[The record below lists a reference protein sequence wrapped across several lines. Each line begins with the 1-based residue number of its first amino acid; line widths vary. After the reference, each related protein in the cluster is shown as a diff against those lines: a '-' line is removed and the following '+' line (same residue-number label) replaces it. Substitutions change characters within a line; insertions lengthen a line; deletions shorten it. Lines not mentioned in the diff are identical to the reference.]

1 MTSLML
7 TEARSTPAVAA
18 TALAADVA
26 LFKQAAARIRAF
38 DPVFLVTVARG
49 SSDNAAEYIGRLA
62 GEALGLVTASL
73 PPSLVTVEGAPLRLD
88 RALTLAVSQS
98 GRSPD
103 VVEPVRLAR
112 ARGGLT
118 VALVNDTTSPLAEA
132 AEIVLPIAA
141 GEEKAVAATKS
152 YILAMIQ
159 GARLVAEVADDAALL
174 ASFAALPAALQG
186 AIAADWRA
194 AVPML
199 DDVTALM
206 SVGRGLGFAVARE
219 VALKLKET
227 CAIQAEAV
235 SGAEI
240 MHGPKALLGP
250 LTTVLALRPDDRA
263 AQAMDEAMRHLTGL
277 TGKLI
282 AVSRSPVPGAALTLP
297 LPASPRPEFSA
308 IIAATAAYPLIEALS
323 IRRGLSPDAPPNL
336 KKVTETL

>member
-7 TEARSTPAVAA
+7 AEARSTPQVAA
-18 TALAADVA
+18 AALTTDNA
-26 LFKQAAARIRAF
+26 LFQAAAARIRAF

-73 PPSLVTVEGAPLRLD
+73 PPSLVTVEGAPLRLN

-103 VVEPVRLAR
+103 VVEPVKLAR

-118 VALVNDTTSPLAEA
+118 VALVNDTASPLAEA

-141 GEEKAVAATKS
+141 GPEKAVAATKS
-152 YILAMIQ
+152 YIMAMIQ
-159 GARLVAEVADDAALL
+159 GARLVAHVAQDAAWQQ
-174 ASFAALPAALQG
+174 SFTALPAALNQ
-186 AIAADWRA
+186 AIATDWQA
-194 AVPML
+194 GVPAL
-199 DDVTALM
+199 DEISALM
-206 SVGRGLGFAVARE
+206 TVSRGLGFAVARE
-219 VALKLKET
+219 MALKLKET

-240 MHGPKALLGP
+240 MHGPKALLGAN
-250 LTTVLALRPDDRA
+250 TTVLALRPDDVA
-263 AQAMDEAMRHLTGL
+263 AHAMDQAMQHLTGL
-277 TGKLI
+277 TRKLI
-282 AVSRSPVPGAALTLP
+282 AVASRPVPGAALTLP
-297 LPASPRPEFSA
+297 LPPSPRPEFSA
-308 IIAATAAYPLIEALS
+308 IIAATAAYPFIEALS
-323 IRRGLSPDAPPNL
+323 LRRGLSPDAPPNL